1 MPTSSPPRARSAA
14 ARSVESPSNNAR
26 ALARGGVI
34 TVVEVVPAGQ
44 AALPARRPRGA
55 LDPVRRLAGLLE
67 AMAAPGSAAIDELSF
82 RKAVEALAPASRS
95 AMASDLACFAE
106 FCGATRRI
114 AMPATPATIVA
125 YIDHLEQQTIG
136 SANSPIKPA
145 TIVRRLGSI
154 ASAHALMDLPSPTK
168 ASVVTNTMKGMKKRR
183 TVAQRQAVGVRF
195 GDGDAPA
202 PARLTFSAMLMA
214 CGGDI
219 QGLRDA
225 ALISLGYDAGLRV
238 SELLA
243 VQVEHLEGETDG
255 TGLLFIPRA
264 KTDQEGEGAWA
275 WVSADSMR
283 RIAAWL
289 SAAEIDAGFIFRR
302 VGIER
307 RAAVAARPARSVSDL
322 APNAHID
329 WRRMR
334 AQNAQPARVRYAIGT
349 DPLTRKGVNLIYRR
363 MALRAAALGLVDL
376 AGDELQAAL
385 SRLSTH
391 SLRVGLTQDLFAAG
405 EDVGQI
411 CQALRWQSTG
421 TALRYARKLA
431 PRDNAAARVVGK
443 LRT

>member
-1 MPTSSPPRARSAA
+1 MTSSSPPRARSAA
-14 ARSVESPSNNAR
+14 GRSVESPLNNAR
-26 ALARGGVI
+26 ALARGGAI
-34 TVVEVVPAGQ
+34 TVVEVVPADQ

-55 LDPVRRLAGLLE
+55 LDPVSRLSDLLE
-67 AMAAPGSAAIDELSF
+67 AMASPGSAAIDELSF

-106 FCGATRRI
+106 FCETTRRI
-114 AMPATPATIVA
+114 AMPAAPATIVA
-125 YIDHLEQQTIG
+125 YIDHLEQLEF
-136 SANSPIKPA
+136 SPSRSPIKPA

-195 GDGDAPA
+195 GDIEAPA
-202 PARLTFSAMLMA
+202 PAGLTFSAMLMA

-225 ALISLGYDAGLRV
+225 ALLSLGYDAGLRV

-243 VQVEHLEGETDG
+243 VQVEHIEAESDG

-264 KTDQEGEGAWA
+264 KTDQEGEGAYA

-289 SAAEIDAGFIFRR
+289 NAAAIDAGFIFRR

-307 RAAVAARPARSVSDL
+307 RAAVAARLARSVSDL

-363 MALRAAALGLVDL
+363 MALRAAGLGLVDL
-376 AGDELQAAL
+376 SGDELTAAL

>member
-1 MPTSSPPRARSAA
+1 
-14 ARSVESPSNNAR
+14 VV
-26 ALARGGVI
+26 ARGGVI
-34 TVVEVVPAGQ
+34 IVVEVVPAGQ

-55 LDPVRRLAGLLE
+55 LDPVIRLAGLLE
-67 AMAAPGSAAIDELSF
+67 AMAASGSPAIDELSF

-95 AMASDLACFAE
+95 AMASDLACFSE
-106 FCGATRRI
+106 FCDATLRI
-114 AMPATPATIVA
+114 AMPAVPATIVA
-125 YIDHLEQQTIG
+125 YIDHLEQLEIG
-136 SANSPIKPA
+136 PTKSLIKPA

-154 ASAHALMDLPSPTK
+154 SSAHALMDLPSPTK
-168 ASVVTNTMKGMKKRR
+168 ASIVTNSMKGLKKRR

-195 GDGDAPA
+195 GDSEAPA
-202 PARLTFSAMLMA
+202 PAGLTFSAMLIA
-214 CGGDI
+214 CGGDV

-225 ALISLGYDAGLRV
+225 ALLSLGYDAGLRV

-243 VQVEHLEGETDG
+243 VRVEHIEAEADG
-255 TGLLFIPRA
+255 TGLLSISRA
-264 KTDQEGEGAWA
+264 KTDQEGEGAYA

-289 SAAEIDAGFIFRR
+289 NAAAIVAGFIFRR

-307 RAAVAARPARSVSDL
+307 RVAVAARPARSVSDL

-329 WRRMR
+329 WRRMH

-349 DPLTRKGVNLIYRR
+349 VSLTRKGVNLIYRR
-363 MALRAAALGLVDL
+363 MAMRAAALGLVNL
-376 AGDELQAAL
+376 SGDELQAAL

-443 LRT
+443 LRS